1 MLGRMAVTASAARHE
16 GKLAGLLDDLPS
28 WARLAAY
35 AAGVTGALV
44 LEAVEGPAALALI
57 GIRVAR
63 ELQGH
68 TQQDAG
74 KRRPAR
80 RVAPRR

>member
-1 MLGRMAVTASAARHE
+1 MDVTASAARQE
-16 GKLAGLLDDLPS
+16 RRLAGLVHDLPP

-35 AAGVTGALV
+35 AVGVTGALV

-63 ELQGH
+63 ELHGH
-68 TQQDAG
+68 PEQSAG
-74 KRRPAR
+74 ERPRAR